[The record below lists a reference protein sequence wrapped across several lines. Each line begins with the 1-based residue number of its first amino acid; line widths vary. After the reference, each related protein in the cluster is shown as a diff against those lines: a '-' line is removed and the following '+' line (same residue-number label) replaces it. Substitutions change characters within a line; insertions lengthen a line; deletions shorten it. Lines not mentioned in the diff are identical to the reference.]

1 MKKQLLILVLSVL
14 ALTGVQAQT
23 TRDSVA
29 FKSHWFVQPQVG
41 VGYHVGEAKFS
52 KLLSPAAQLNA
63 GRQFTPEYGL
73 RLGVSGWEARN
84 WQSHP
89 KGEYKWNYVQTTLD
103 VTFSL
108 TNLIGGYKAD
118 RKWNVYAV
126 AGIALNFEFN
136 NDDAIALAAVNE
148 SVGIPALANGGLQ
161 NLWDGTK
168 VRPGGRL
175 GVGVEYDLSKCVA
188 LGLEYDAN
196 ALPDQ
201 WNSKVGKH
209 HSADWQQ
216 NLLLGVKISFGK
228 NKK

>member
-1 MKKQLLILVLSVL
+1 MLTL
-14 ALTGVQAQT
+14 ALALMGAAPAQAE

-29 FKSHWFVQPQVG
+29 FAPHWFVQPQVG

-73 RLGVSGWEARN
+73 RFGLSGWEARN
-84 WQSHP
+84 WQAHP
-89 KGEYKWNYVQTTLD
+89 IGEFKWNYVQTTLD

-108 TNLIGGYKAD
+108 PNLIAGYKAN

-126 AGIALNFEFN
+126 AGIALNIEFN
-136 NDDAIALAAVNE
+136 NDDAIALAAINE
-148 SVGIPALANGGLQ
+148 SAGIPALTNGGLQ

-175 GVGVEYDLSKCVA
+175 GLGFEYNLSKCVA
-188 LGLEYDAN
+188 LGL
-196 ALPDQ
+196 
-201 WNSKVGKH
+201 
-209 HSADWQQ
+209 
-216 NLLLGVKISFGK
+216 
-228 NKK
+228 

>member
-1 MKKQLLILVLSVL
+1 MLTL
-14 ALTGVQAQT
+14 ALALMGGAPAQAE
-23 TRDSVA
+23 TRDSVDFA
-29 FKSHWFVQPQVG
+29 PHWFVQPQVG

-73 RLGVSGWEARN
+73 RFGLSGWEARN
-84 WQSHP
+84 WQAHP
-89 KGEYKWNYVQTTLD
+89 IGEFKWNYVQTTLD

-108 TNLIGGYKAD
+108 PNLIAGYKAN

-126 AGIALNFEFN
+126 AGIALNIEFN
-136 NDDAIALAAVNE
+136 NDDAIALAAINE
-148 SVGIPALANGGLQ
+148 SAGIPALTNGGLQ

-175 GVGVEYDLSKCVA
+175 GLGFEYNLSKCVA
-188 LGLEYDAN
+188 LGLEYNAN
-196 ALPDQ
+196 ALPDL
-201 WNSKVGKH
+201 WDSKAGKH

-216 NLLLGVKISFGK
+216 NLFLGVKVSFGK
-228 NKK
+228 KK

>member
-1 MKKQLLILVLSVL
+1 MYMKKRVLILVLICL

-23 TRDSVA
+23 RDSVDFA
-29 FKSHWFVQPQVG
+29 PHWFVQPQVG

-73 RLGVSGWEARN
+73 RFGLSGWEVRN
-84 WQSHP
+84 WQAHP
-89 KGEYKWNYVQTTLD
+89 IGEYKWNYVQTTLD

-108 TNLIGGYKAD
+108 PNLIAGYKAN

-126 AGIALNFEFN
+126 AGIALNIEFN
-136 NDDAIALAAVNE
+136 NDDANALSAINE
-148 SVGIPALANGGLQ
+148 SAGVPALANGGFQ
-161 NLWDGTK
+161 HLWNGTK

-175 GVGVEYDLSKCVA
+175 GLGFEYDLSKCVA

-196 ALPDQ
+196 ALPDE
-201 WNSKVGKH
+201 WNSKGGKH
-209 HSADWQQ
+209 HSPDWQQ
-216 NLLLGVKISFGK
+216 NLFLGVKVSFGK
-228 NKK
+228 KK